1 MTPKEKA
8 QELINKFT
16 YSRLDYIFTLAIAI
30 ACVDEIIKAHP
41 STIEN
46 PDKIRL
52 LNCKYWIEVRQELQ
66 NL

>member
-30 ACVDEIIKAHP
+30 ACVDEIIKA
-41 STIEN
+41 N
-46 PDKIRL
+46 PT
-52 LNCKYWIEVRQELQ
+52 KYQVDMTAYWQQVKEELK